1 MKKNKILTS
10 IILCSSVLLFSCRT
24 NENRNEADTQTTEL
38 SVSEKEVAKKEI
50 SERIKEI
57 IIGVK
62 ELNAEAALK
71 PYSNDPD
78 FKIVSPDASV
88 TDFTKMTEVQ
98 TESFKSVKSMSF
110 TTVKEEF
117 KFLSKDLIMCT
128 WTGNNEFELKT
139 GEKMKIDPYVGSMLF
154 RKKDNEWKIIY
165 AHESSV
171 QPVKVESK
179 K

>member
-1 MKKNKILTS
+1 MKKNKILPS
-10 IILCSSVLLFSCRT
+10 IILFSSVLLFSCRS
-24 NENRNEADTQTTEL
+24 NENRNTADTQKTEL
-38 SVSEKEVAKKEI
+38 SASEKEVAKKEI
-50 SERIKEI
+50 SGQINEI
-57 IIGVK
+57 INGVK

-88 TDFTKMTEVQ
+88 TDFTKMMKVQ
-98 TESFKSVKSMSF
+98 TESFNSVKSMSF
-110 TTVKEEF
+110 TTVNEDF
-117 KFLSKDLIMCT
+117 RFLSKDLIMCT
-128 WTGNNEFELKT
+128 WTGKNEFELKT

-154 RKKDNEWKIIY
+154 SKKDNEWKIIY
-165 AHESSV
+165 AHESSA

>member
-24 NENRNEADTQTTEL
+24 NENRNAANTQTTEL
-38 SVSEKEVAKKEI
+38 SASEKEVAKKEI
-50 SERIKEI
+50 SGRIEEI
-57 IIGVK
+57 INGVK

-88 TDFTKMTEVQ
+88 TDFTKMMKVQ
-98 TESFKSVKSMSF
+98 TESFNSVKSMSF
-110 TTVKEEF
+110 TTVNEDF
-117 KFLSKDLIMCT
+117 RFLSKDLIMCT
-128 WTGNNEFELKT
+128 WTGKNEFELKT

-154 RKKDNEWKIIY
+154 SKKDNEWKIIY
-165 AHESSV
+165 AHESSA

>member
-1 MKKNKILTS
+1 MKKNKILPS
-10 IILCSSVLLFSCRT
+10 IILFSSVLLFSCRS
-24 NENRNEADTQTTEL
+24 NENRNTADTQKTEL
-38 SVSEKEVAKKEI
+38 SASEKEVAKKEI
-50 SERIKEI
+50 SGRINEI
-57 IIGVK
+57 INGVK

-88 TDFTKMTEVQ
+88 TDFTKMMKVQ
-98 TESFKSVKSMSF
+98 TESFNSVKSMSF
-110 TTVKEEF
+110 TTVNEDF
-117 KFLSKDLIMCT
+117 RFLSKDLIMCT
-128 WTGNNEFELKT
+128 WTGKNEFELKT

-154 RKKDNEWKIIY
+154 SKKDNEWKIIY
-165 AHESSV
+165 AHESSA

>member
-1 MKKNKILTS
+1 MKKNKILPS
-10 IILCSSVLLFSCRT
+10 IILFSFVLLFSCRS
-24 NENRNEADTQTTEL
+24 NENRNTADTQKTEL
-38 SVSEKEVAKKEI
+38 SASEKEVAKKEI
-50 SERIKEI
+50 SGRINEI
-57 IIGVK
+57 INGVK

-88 TDFTKMTEVQ
+88 TDFTKMMKVQ
-98 TESFKSVKSMSF
+98 TESFNSVKSMSF
-110 TTVKEEF
+110 TTVNEDF
-117 KFLSKDLIMCT
+117 RFLSKDLIMCT
-128 WTGNNEFELKT
+128 WTGKNEFELKT

-154 RKKDNEWKIIY
+154 SKKDNEWKIIY
-165 AHESSV
+165 AHESSA